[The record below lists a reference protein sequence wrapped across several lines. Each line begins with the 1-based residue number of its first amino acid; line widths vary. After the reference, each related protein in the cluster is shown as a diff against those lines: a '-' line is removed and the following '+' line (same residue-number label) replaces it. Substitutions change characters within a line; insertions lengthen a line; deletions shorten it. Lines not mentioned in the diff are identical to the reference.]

1 MYASSF
7 FFFFGTALALGSFW
21 TLIPAALVSVVL
33 VVRTVFED
41 RTLQEE
47 LDGYK
52 EYASRVRYRLIPGV
66 W

>member
-1 MYASSF
+1 MYVSMILSQF
-7 FFFFGTALALGSFW
+7 ISPTILDSWW
-21 TLIPAALVSVVL
+21 TLIPSMLAAILITVRAAL
-33 VVRTVFED
+33 ED

-52 EYASRVRYRLIPGV
+52 EYAGQVKYRLIPGV